1 MRGIT
6 LKRIQA
12 FTKTLVLKFKPEKV
26 ILFGSYVTQRV
37 SRHSDV
43 DILVVMNKK
52 IPAIKQE
59 VLIRKAI
66 PRDFPLDLIVVGPSY
81 LKKRYEMGDPFI
93 KTVIEKGKILYE
105 KTNKRMD

>member
-1 MRGIT
+1 MKGIT
-6 LKRIQA
+6 FKRIQA
-12 FTKTLVLKFKPEKV
+12 FTKKLVLKFKPEKV
-26 ILFGSYVTQRV
+26 ILFGSYVTHRI

-43 DILVVMNKK
+43 DILVVMNTKL
-52 IPAIKQE
+52 PTIKQE

-66 PRDFPLDLIVVGPSY
+66 PRDFPLDLIVVIPSY
-81 LKKRYEMGDPFI
+81 LNKRYEMGDPFI